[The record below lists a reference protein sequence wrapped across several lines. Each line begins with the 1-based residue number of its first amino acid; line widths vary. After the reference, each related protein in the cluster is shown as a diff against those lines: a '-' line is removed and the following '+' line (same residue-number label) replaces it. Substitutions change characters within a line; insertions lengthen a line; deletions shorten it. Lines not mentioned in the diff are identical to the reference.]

1 MLRATPAYTPPGRLT
16 HVVLALLGLNA
27 ALAWLVIVGM
37 YTLLDRIWNG
47 MAGRLAAADTLEAHM
62 SQLNAL
68 RLIQG
73 LAWLATAAVFL
84 WWLYRAHRNL
94 PALGAAD
101 LGFTPRSA
109 VSAFF
114 VPVLNVVVPVRVMR
128 EVWNRSDPTV
138 GKPRSGCLM
147 KTSPWVAWWWGV
159 FVCSILL
166 DPVVFRIAGDLQA
179 RLTVGTTV
187 LLVLGQLLEM
197 SAAVLAMVIVWS
209 VNQGQQEIFDHDDA
223 E

>member
-1 MLRATPAYTPPGRLT
+1 MLRATPAYTPPGHLA
-16 HVVLALLGLNA
+16 HAVLALLGLNA

-37 YTLLDRIWNG
+37 YTLLDRIWKG
-47 MAGRLAAADTLEAHM
+47 MAGRLAAADTLEAHL

-73 LAWLATAAVFL
+73 LAWLATAAMFL

-101 LGFTPRSA
+101 LRFTPRAA

-114 VPVLNVVVPVRVMR
+114 VPVLNVVVPVRVVR
-128 EVWNRSDPTV
+128 ELWNGSDPAPAEP
-138 GKPRSGCLM
+138 GPRGGATM
-147 KTSPWVAWWWGV
+147 SPWVAWWWGV
-159 FVCSILL
+159 FVASVLL
-166 DPVVFRIAGDLQA
+166 DPVMSRIAGELEA

-187 LLVLGQLLEM
+187 LLVLGQLLEIC
-197 SAAVLAMVIVWS
+197 AAILAMVVVWS
-209 VNQGQQEIFDHDDA
+209 VSQGQQEIFARD
-223 E
+223 EGE

>member
-1 MLRATPAYTPPGRLT
+1 MLQATRAYTPPGRLAYA
-16 HVVLALLGLNA
+16 VLALLGLNA
-27 ALAWLVIVGM
+27 ALAWLVIVGI
-37 YTLLDRIWNG
+37 YTMLDRIWQG
-47 MAGRLAAADTLEAHM
+47 MAGRLAGADTLEAHW

-68 RLIQG
+68 RLLQG
-73 LAWLATAAVFL
+73 LAWLATATLFL

-94 PALGAAD
+94 RALGAAD
-101 LGFTPRSA
+101 LGFTPRAA

-114 VPVLNVVVPVRVMR
+114 VPVLNVVVPVRVVR
-128 EVWNRSDPTV
+128 ELWNGSDPA
-138 GKPRSGCLM
+138 PRQPGPGPV
-147 KTSPWVAWWWGV
+147 KISPWVAWWWGV
-159 FVCSILL
+159 FVASVLL

-209 VNQGQQEIFDHDDA
+209 VSQGQQEIFDRQ
-223 E
+223 ESG